1 MGHQY
6 GELSHHPEVAFRS
19 SSYHLQEGGT
29 RASSYHLQEGG
40 TRASSYHLQEGG
52 TMGSSCHLQETGG
65 RGSSFHLQET
75 GSRGSG
81 FHLQEAGSRG
91 SSFHLQETG
100 PRSSSYH
107 LHQETGGSRRARDWE
122 QETAHSNTVRSRS
135 LRTSSGGAPSSGRW
149 RSRTESE
156 GLTGGSG
163 GRSRDRISSST
174 ALLHQQAAAQPAD
187 SAALSIADFFTDP
200 RY

>member
-6 GELSHHPEVAFRS
+6 GELSHHQEVAFRS

-29 RASSYHLQEGG
+29 RS
-40 TRASSYHLQEGG
+40 SSYHLQEGG
-52 TMGSSCHLQETGG
+52 TMGSSCHLQETG
-65 RGSSFHLQET
+65 
-75 GSRGSG
+75 
-81 FHLQEAGSRG
+81 SRG
-91 SSFHLQETG
+91 SSFHLKETG
-100 PRSSSYH
+100 PRGSSYH
-107 LHQETGGSRRARDWE
+107 LHQETGSRRARDWE

-156 GLTGGSG
+156 GLTGG
-163 GRSRDRISSST
+163 RSRDRMSSST
-174 ALLHQQAAAQPAD
+174 ALLHQQSAAQPAD
-187 SAALSIADFFTDP
+187 TAALSIADFFTDP

>member
-6 GELSHHPEVAFRS
+6 GELSHHQEVAFRS

-29 RASSYHLQEGG
+29 RGSSYHLQEG
-40 TRASSYHLQEGG
+40 S
-52 TMGSSCHLQETGG
+52 TMGSSCHLQETGS

-75 GSRGSG
+75 GSRGSS
-81 FHLQEAGSRG
+81 FHLQETGSRG
-91 SSFHLQETG
+91 SSFHLKETG
-100 PRSSSYH
+100 PRGSSYH
-107 LHQETGGSRRARDWE
+107 LHQETGSRRARDWE

-156 GLTGGSG
+156 GLTGG
-163 GRSRDRISSST
+163 RSRDRMSSST
-174 ALLHQQAAAQPAD
+174 ALLHQQSAAQPAD

-200 RY
+200 RH

>member
-6 GELSHHPEVAFRS
+6 GELSHHQDVAFRS
-19 SSYHLQEGGT
+19 
-29 RASSYHLQEGG
+29 SSYHLQEGG

-52 TMGSSCHLQETGG
+52 TMGSSCHLQETGS

-75 GSRGSG
+75 GSRGS
-81 FHLQEAGSRG
+81 
-91 SSFHLQETG
+91 SFHLKETG
-100 PRSSSYH
+100 PRGSSYH
-107 LHQETGGSRRARDWE
+107 LHQETGSRRARDWE

-163 GRSRDRISSST
+163 GRSRDRMSSST
-174 ALLHQQAAAQPAD
+174 ALLHQQSAAQPAD
-187 SAALSIADFFTDP
+187 SAALSIADFFADP